1 MCETR
6 DLWEGTVQEELVRT
20 DLRQANGE
28 EYPHGDRRQELVFIG
43 VGLKHAA
50 IQVRTKEC
58 HLELT
63 EGQEKKDIRTWDI
76 LVFESL

>member
-6 DLWEGTVQEELVRT
+6 DLWEGTVQEELVRS

-50 IQVRTKEC
+50 IQVSQHQSIKSFRLHVLCTR
-58 HLELT
+58 
-63 EGQEKKDIRTWDI
+63 I
-76 LVFESL
+76 VFCT